1 MAYTPGLWLFIVASL
16 VILGLIPYSWRFR
29 KTETGQ
35 GFILLMMCALI
46 WVVFFTLETA
56 VTSLR
61 GKLFFVNLE
70 FLGITF
76 LPVAWVFLV
85 FAYTGQSLSR
95 TTKLLFLL
103 IPTLTNIVIWTN
115 PLHHWFIGSPQIRQ
129 MLAPFPVLYLDYQFW
144 FYYIHAPSGYV
155 FILIAIVVL
164 VRSILKMGKIYQ
176 IQGRLLLLAI
186 LLPAITDVLYVLGY
200 SPVPYYNYTT
210 AVFSLSGL
218 ILAWTLFRFRFL
230 DLLPLARDTVIETLN
245 DGIVVIDHK
254 NRIVYINTTARETFK
269 IPDNVIGLPIEET
282 QNEYLQKMVQTLQK
296 NQPVM
301 DIEISGSPEK
311 YFDLRISPIHNRHGL
326 QIGRVATSRD
336 ITERVQLFNQ
346 VQMLSIQ
353 DDLTGIFN
361 RRHFLELCEREIARM
376 QRAQRYSISVVM
388 VDLDTLKRVNDTY
401 GHTYGDQMLVAFT
414 RTLQPLLRK
423 YDLFG
428 RLGGDEFGLLLLD
441 LPPQEAALVVERLRA
456 SVEKLRIPIGDD
468 IITISASFGIVSSQ
482 QLSETD
488 LNIKKMLHLAD
499 QALYRAKQSG
509 RNRVTAYTD

>member
-1 MAYTPGLWLFIVASL
+1 
-16 VILGLIPYSWRFR
+16 
-29 KTETGQ
+29 
-35 GFILLMMCALI
+35 
-46 WVVFFTLETA
+46 
-56 VTSLR
+56 
-61 GKLFFVNLE
+61 
-70 FLGITF
+70 
-76 LPVAWVFLV
+76 
-85 FAYTGQSLSR
+85 
-95 TTKLLFLL
+95 
-103 IPTLTNIVIWTN
+103 
-115 PLHHWFIGSPQIRQ
+115 
-129 MLAPFPVLYLDYQFW
+129 
-144 FYYIHAPSGYV
+144 
-155 FILIAIVVL
+155 
-164 VRSILKMGKIYQ
+164 
-176 IQGRLLLLAI
+176 
-186 LLPAITDVLYVLGY
+186 
-200 SPVPYYNYTT
+200 
-210 AVFSLSGL
+210 
-218 ILAWTLFRFRFL
+218 
-230 DLLPLARDTVIETLN
+230 
-245 DGIVVIDHK
+245 
-254 NRIVYINTTARETFK
+254 
-269 IPDNVIGLPIEET
+269 
-282 QNEYLQKMVQTLQK
+282 
-296 NQPVM
+296 
-301 DIEISGSPEK
+301 
-311 YFDLRISPIHNRHGL
+311 
-326 QIGRVATSRD
+326 
-336 ITERVQLFNQ
+336 
-346 VQMLSIQ
+346 MLSIQ